1 MKKISEQLKGIS
13 KGPQSFTFLLS
24 VLGTYMFVIIPFLNE
39 GFSGRLLF
47 MIFYFLF
54 LSSGIN
60 FLDKKNK
67 TIIVLFLVLPPFGIL
82 IFDIF
87 FYLPWLAL
95 AVDLFVIFYCVWL
108 GSIILAR
115 TFSKGHITSNRV
127 LGAIIVYLLSG
138 FIFALIYHIIYLLRG
153 HGAFNGLITCQRTE
167 FMYFSITTL
176 TTLGYGDITPVNV
189 FARSLSNLEAL
200 DGQLYPAILIARLVS
215 MEFTATRNNNP

>member
-1 MKKISEQLKGIS
+1 MKKISEQIRGIRQ
-13 KGPQSFTFLLS
+13 GQPSFIFLLG
-24 VLGTYMFVIIPFLNE
+24 VLGTYMFILMPFLDE
-39 GFSGRLLF
+39 RFLSRLLF

-54 LSSGIN
+54 LTSGIS
-60 FLDKKNK
+60 FLNKKNK
-67 TIIVLFLVLPPFGIL
+67 TSIVLLLIVTPFGIL
-82 IFDIF
+82 VFDIF
-87 FYLPWLAL
+87 FNLPWLTL
-95 AVDLFVIFYCVWL
+95 AVDLFIIFYCVWL

-138 FIFALIYHIIYLLRG
+138 FVFAMIYHIIYLLRG
-153 HGAFNGLITCQRTE
+153 SSAFHGMITYQRTE

-200 DGQLYPAILIARLVS
+200 NGQLYPAILIARLVS
-215 MEFTATRNNNP
+215 MEFATAMDK